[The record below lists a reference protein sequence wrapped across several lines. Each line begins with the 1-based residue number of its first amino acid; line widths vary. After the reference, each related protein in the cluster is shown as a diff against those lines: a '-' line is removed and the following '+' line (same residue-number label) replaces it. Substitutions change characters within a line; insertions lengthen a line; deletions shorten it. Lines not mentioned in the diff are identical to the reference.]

1 MAHFR
6 SARFHIGQI
15 VRHYDGAFQGAVLDV
30 DAVYDGSVQ
39 GEALTAP
46 DQPFYRVYAMGDDG
60 GFIAYAAEDALRD
73 YQGQLER
80 VFNEVKELEKFSV
93 EPSPS
98 VTVKV
103 TSPVMGCPSE
113 DTTRK
118 VRL

>member
-46 DQPFYRVYAMGDDG
+46 DQPFYRVYAMGEDG
-60 GFIAYAAEDALRD
+60 GFVAYAAEGVLEHDDRRLTRADEKRWFTVDADGHHAPLD
-73 YQGQLER
+73 
-80 VFNEVKELEKFSV
+80 
-93 EPSPS
+93 
-98 VTVKV
+98 
-103 TSPVMGCPSE
+103 M
-113 DTTRK
+113 
-118 VRL
+118 RLH

>member
-6 SARFHIGQI
+6 SAHFHIGQI

-73 YQGQLER
+73 ASDALTLSRADQR
-80 VFNEVKELEKFSV
+80 RWFSV
-93 EPSPS
+93 DDAGHHAPMDQPIH
-98 VTVKV
+98 
-103 TSPVMGCPSE
+103 
-113 DTTRK
+113 
-118 VRL
+118 